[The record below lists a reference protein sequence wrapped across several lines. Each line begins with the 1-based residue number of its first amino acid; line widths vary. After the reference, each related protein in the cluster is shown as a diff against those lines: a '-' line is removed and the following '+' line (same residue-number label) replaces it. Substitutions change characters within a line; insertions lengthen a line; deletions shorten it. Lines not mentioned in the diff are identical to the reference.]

1 MVGTR
6 QLNMKIIDPHLHLFD
21 RKKGQ
26 YPWLSEKNPPF
37 WHDKSIINRDFNVID
52 LRLDEPFEHC
62 GFVHIEAGFDNLKP
76 WREIQWIESL
86 TGSNIRTVA
95 CVDLTLNSHD
105 FVVLLDQ
112 LSIHKTLCGVRHI
125 LDGDAQTL
133 LNTLQVQTNISTIA
147 QRGLIFECQLDGEDT
162 AAIHLLST
170 ILKQNLN
177 LKLVINHAA
186 FPKKDLS
193 HTAAWFCNMQKLA
206 LFSQV
211 KIKASGW
218 EMVDRSYNSQQI
230 QTVVELLIRIFSI
243 DRVML
248 ASNFPL
254 CLFSQ
259 NYQSLWHCYS
269 QLDFSD
275 DEIHALTFANA
286 LKCYHFSEKLH
297 Q

>member
-1 MVGTR
+1 MAGTR

-26 YPWLSEKNPPF
+26 YRWLKAENPPF
-37 WHDKSIINRDFNVID
+37 WHNKSLINKDFDITD
-52 LRLDEPFEHC
+52 LCLDDPFEHC
-62 GFVHIEAGFDNLKP
+62 GFVHIEAGFDNIKP

-86 TGSNIRTVA
+86 VGSNIRTVA
-95 CVDLTLNSHD
+95 CVDLTLNSQD
-105 FVVLLDQ
+105 FSTLLDR
-112 LSIHKTLCGVRHI
+112 LTNYKTLCGVRHI
-125 LDGDAQTL
+125 LDEDALTL
-133 LNTLQVQTNISTIA
+133 LNTQQARTNLRIIA
-147 QRGLIFECQLDGEDT
+147 QRGLIFECQLNGEDT
-162 AAIHLLST
+162 AAINLLST
-170 ILKQNLN
+170 ILEQNVN

-193 HTAAWFCNMQKLA
+193 HTDSWFCNMQKLA
-206 LFSQV
+206 LFNQV

-218 EMVDRSYNSQQI
+218 EMVDRSYNAQQI

-254 CLFSQ
+254 CLFNQS
-259 NYQSLWHCYS
+259 YQSLWLCYS
-269 QLDFSD
+269 QLDFND

-286 LKCYHFSEKLH
+286 LKCYHFS
-297 Q
+297 